1 MVANFN
7 KIVLV
12 PTDFSEVCNNAA
24 SQAVDTAKLLNYKV
38 VLLHVVDNDTK
49 AYLKDEKLPAEAIDK
64 MLSDLANELHVQS
77 GITVEYLSREGS
89 IFTTISE
96 VANEIGA
103 NLVYLG
109 THGKTGIQRFTGSFA
124 LKVVVSSAVPVVVVQ
139 KRPYTTQYKDIVL
152 PISTDLSTEEK
163 AKWATFIAK
172 QFDAT
177 IHILVIG
184 DAGDLTYESAH
195 EIARLLGKNDVKY
208 TFTEAEKHS
217 QFGRQTIDYATS
229 NNADLIMI
237 VTSPEKNRVSYLLGS
252 YDEEIIFNTTQLPV
266 LCVNPSDIEFD
277 FKG

>member
-12 PTDFSEVCNNAA
+12 PTEFSEVCNNAA

-64 MLSDLANELHVQS
+64 MLSDLANELHVQ
-77 GITVEYLSREGS
+77 GGVTVEYLSREGS

-124 LKVVVSSAVPVVVVQ
+124 LKVVVSSEVPVVVVQ

-163 AKWATFIAK
+163 AKWAT
-172 QFDAT
+172 
-177 IHILVIG
+177 
-184 DAGDLTYESAH
+184 
-195 EIARLLGKNDVKY
+195 
-208 TFTEAEKHS
+208 
-217 QFGRQTIDYATS
+217 
-229 NNADLIMI
+229 
-237 VTSPEKNRVSYLLGS
+237 
-252 YDEEIIFNTTQLPV
+252 
-266 LCVNPSDIEFD
+266 
-277 FKG
+277 